1 MSNVAVP
8 KSESLSVAIVDDEPL
23 ARARMAAM
31 LREMAGEGIAL
42 EVVAEAENGEQALAL
57 VRQRAIDV
65 MFMDIRM
72 PVMDGIECA
81 RHLLHVDPAPR
92 VIFCTAYEEHAIAAF
107 ELRAVD
113 YLLKPVRRERLLES
127 LKRVKAEPRHAS
139 DADLKSAA
147 VSRRTHLSAR
157 VRGEL
162 RLIAVSDVVYLQA
175 DTKYVEV
182 HSHKER
188 VLIEESLVHLEEEF
202 ADVFVRIH
210 RNCLVGRNY
219 ISGLSRTVLGE
230 VSVIL
235 KDRSERLEV
244 SRRNAASVR
253 KLLKEL

>member
-1 MSNVAVP
+1 MTNVAKP
-8 KSESLSVAIVDDEPL
+8 KSETLSIAVVDDEPL
-23 ARARMAAM
+23 ARARMLAL
-31 LREMAGEGIAL
+31 LRDMEGEGIAL
-42 EVVAEAENGEQALAL
+42 ELVGEAENGEQALKL
-57 VRQRAIDV
+57 VQQRAIDV
-65 MFMDIRM
+65 MFIDIRM

-81 RHLLHVDPAPR
+81 RHLLNVENAPR
-92 VIFCTAYEEHAIAAF
+92 VVFCTAYEEHAIAAF

-127 LKRVKAEPRHAS
+127 LKRVKAEPRRTS
-139 DADLKSAA
+139 DADLKTAA

-162 RLIAVSDVVYLQA
+162 RLIAIDEVIYLQA

-182 HSHKER
+182 HSSKER

-202 ADVFVRIH
+202 AEVFVRIH
-210 RNCLVGRNY
+210 RNCLVARKH
-219 ISGLSRTVLGE
+219 ISGLSRSILGE

-253 KLLKEL
+253 KFLKEL